1 MQNSGKILQRELRKL
16 ASHER
21 ALSSAWFFKTG
32 KGEYG
37 EGDIFLGVRVPDVR
51 KVARRFFEL
60 SESEVL
66 KLLKRREHEFRL
78 AALLILVNQFQRGDE
93 RSRKHIFELYL
104 KETRYINNWDLVDLS
119 APAIVGEYLRVRD
132 RSHKKLFTLAHSSSL
147 WERRIA
153 IVATFAFIRQDQA
166 ETALEIAKILLQDRE
181 DLIQKATGW
190 MLREVGKRVGSDI
203 LEGFLDQHASV
214 MPRTMLRYALE
225 RLPLKKRA
233 WYMKQGFRGVK

>member
-1 MQNSGKILQRELRKL
+1 MQNSGRILQIELRKL
-16 ASHER
+16 ASQER

-78 AALLILVNQFQRGDE
+78 AALLILGDQFRSGDDDT
-93 RSRKHIFELYL
+93 RRRIYKLYL
-104 KETRYINNWDLVDLS
+104 QETKHINNWDLVDLS
-119 APAIVGEYLRVRD
+119 APSIVGEHLLI
-132 RSHKKLFTLAHSSSL
+132 RSRKKLVSLAHSSSL

-153 IVATFAFIRQDQA
+153 IVATFAFIRQGQA
-166 ETALEIAKILLQDRE
+166 ETTLVIAKMLLQDRE

-203 LEGFLDQHASV
+203 LEGFLDQYASV

-233 WYMKQGFRGVK
+233 WYMKQGSRGVK